1 MRSSYKDNDVVPV
14 EPEFTRNLKAKFENW
29 ANEVENEN
37 RKNSTTDLSD
47 EIPQNEITK
56 NLRSKFESFKDE
68 TPAETKVSR
77 VKVNR
82 FVVSV
87 GHAFPSNHSK

>member
-37 RKNSTTDLSD
+37 RKNSSTELSD
-47 EIPQNEITK
+47 EIPQNDITK
-56 NLRSKFESFKDE
+56 SLRSKFESFKDDK
-68 TPAETKVSR
+68 PAETKVSR
-77 VKVNR
+77 PVKVNR
-82 FVVSV
+82 FVVSL
-87 GHAFPSNHSK
+87 